1 MNSYVS
7 MLRGINVGGKRR
19 VKMDDLKE
27 FYASMGCLNVQTY
40 VQSGNVIFQHRDS
53 NGSKLAGKIEHSLN
67 EHFGLDIAV
76 LIRTKEELKKLIEK
90 NPFADKDESKLHVIF
105 LSSKPQKISTNQI
118 DRYVAA
124 EEAYSIS
131 DKEVYLFCPNGYG
144 RTKLSNNFFEK
155 TMKVTATTRN
165 WRSVNTL
172 YSMSSSL

>member
-53 NGSKLAGKIEHSLN
+53 NGSKLASKIEQSLN

-76 LIRTKEELKKLIEK
+76 LIRTKEELKKLLEK
-90 NPFADKDESKLHVIF
+90 NPFADKDESKLHVTF
-105 LSSKPQKISTNQI
+105 LSSKPQKIPTDQI
-118 DRYVAA
+118 ERYVAA
-124 EEAYSIS
+124 GEAYSIS
-131 DKEVYLFCPNGYG
+131 DEEVYLFCPNGYG

-155 TMKVTATTRN
+155 TLNVSATTRN